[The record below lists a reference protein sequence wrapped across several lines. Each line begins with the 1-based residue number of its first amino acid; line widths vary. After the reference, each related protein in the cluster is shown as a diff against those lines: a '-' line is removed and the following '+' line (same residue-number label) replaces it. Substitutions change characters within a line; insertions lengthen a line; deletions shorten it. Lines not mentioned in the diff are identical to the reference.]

1 MSKVID
7 PKPTITPKVIEPNP
21 TITATAPK
29 PTIQQVIN
37 DPRELAEESP
47 KPIVYNISLQLGDII
62 QLDAPSNSALH
73 DKIYFIKFINKEKI
87 VLIDAVKT
95 ITLTIGLNGKLEEES
110 ISNILL
116 LSRHKSPS
124 FVVQNNLEIKKY
136 ISIYF
141 GEPLPKVLNG
151 LITNIENDMIEVTTL
166 PENEVL
172 YIDFAYSGIPEH
184 LNIEK
189 IIIRE
194 KVDETKLVVSQSR
207 DDGLSSTDA
216 LNKTLLDNDDQELNY
231 DLKVYDSVKEYED
244 IIIDV
249 IDLGVELGPIEHEVN
264 VAEDEQRYSLDK
276 QVNDYLDKLIN
287 AYLPEQRS
295 PEVINKIH
303 SEINYY
309 LQLRTIYSN
318 FDDNNNPSIIDERG
332 EHYKYLKEQLFNLNR
347 KLYYILPVVSNVR
360 NLLINDVSEID
371 EMEDKNSYNYQHIG
385 EFIETLND
393 VAMKWSNNSSKE
405 KINNYKE
412 HIKSLLEL
420 LDNNINYNEENIN
433 VNGQIEMVNSIVDDF
448 YNYSVKKGEL
458 TKSRFLTDVYND
470 GYNMLETY
478 YANNKKFTKHI
489 KIVPNDFVKIIG
501 FITLPLPFFNLSK
514 LHSPYTNICDR
525 ANLDHHFIAIQS
537 LLNKQTLY
545 NKYVLENETKDD
557 YINNHTNI
565 HNNTLLSTINNF
577 SSEESDLPYLESMN
591 YLMESFVPTA
601 SAFIDEYVKLYN
613 IQSLD
618 HRRYN
623 LQNFVYDLQPLN
635 IDIYNLHVNDYKKI
649 GKLVDANI
657 DYYKKN
663 YKANET
669 RFVELL
675 KTIADLNSNIY
686 NNPLNNSKYNNLQF
700 SFNILTK
707 DLKAEL
713 FNFYKISEDLFN
725 SNEELYSAIV
735 KIDNAEFFMQCIN
748 KNIMDLVVG
757 NLLENFIKAHSREK
771 EEQEERKN
779 QKQNQNQNL
788 GQDDPR
794 NLSSVDNLSSL
805 DNLSSKDILK
815 KDLDELQSTCESY
828 ILSKKY
834 NSLQSLENDNNKLTY
849 FDAIY
854 DNTFYSIINDY
865 KTERAN
871 MDRKQFVDFIANKLM
886 GQLSLTKQKA
896 YREAAAIVD
905 EKREIIDGDYALLTD
920 KTSNKNYIYI
930 RVNNTWTLEPK
941 FENNFVIETN
951 QIFCNSNK
959 DCISVNEKCMTNE
972 EAKKANINKDV
983 DEILKSFENKYDLSI
998 EDIKG
1003 KINSNYE
1010 NSKKRI
1016 AKIELL
1022 NRSSREKISTYL
1034 LSLSDVQESK
1044 ASMSPYEKLRDH
1056 ILKMKD
1062 LAYKY
1067 SCINKFCLNF
1077 TRNAIKDE
1085 PPQWLYCN
1093 QSGVRLIPSF
1103 FLKLAN
1109 VFINKMDYAREL
1121 DAICAERGTISD
1133 DNNFWV
1139 DKYSGYIIKTIAF
1152 DTEEGYDEK
1161 GFKLYTRANVE
1172 EDYNISVNVNAAL
1185 KDQEIMQ
1192 LKEKANPKSLN
1203 PNIGV
1208 ITNIVNAMS
1217 TNMGI
1222 NISHNHELLINNV
1235 LTIQNSNIPSQQQ
1248 YEQFILKATQKE
1260 GKVKAMPTYKEAYN
1274 SSLLLLTLAFL
1285 VYCIQINIPSLQS
1298 KKTFPG
1304 CIKSFKGYPL
1314 DGEEDKTSIAYIAC
1328 IASKLKSSIDP
1339 WSSLLKM
1346 SESTIMK
1353 KMEALIEKYILPNK
1367 ELVSHLNKKRAYL
1380 LSEDAQKDAIPEY
1393 LSINNW
1399 HTFNPPLNDVIIM
1412 SENVEPL
1419 DETFKTILY
1428 DTFSRGS
1435 PNNIKETL
1443 EAKAIYSS
1451 YYIIEK
1457 IQNIVKKNSPLLKNS
1472 NDNPFLENAC
1482 CNSSKNTIDY
1492 FISEDKSIATYN
1504 NYVAFYNNIL
1514 ASIDLLT
1521 YAPQLYDPRNTK
1533 QKRGSTETSF
1543 SEELVYKAF
1552 IHFCNF
1558 NNQIPLDDELRGL
1571 CLDKPAK
1578 YDNSKPMK
1586 DIISSLKDEG
1596 KVYNFSAFVEL
1607 IHIISK
1613 RNIIHV
1619 AAHFPILNNIEAMR
1633 ILIEA
1638 YRQNSYYNLDDDLI
1652 TNLEVLLDNFSITAD
1667 ENSELRNFKNFIGKS
1682 NVLLKQNIL
1691 QIISKQSSISKSD
1704 VAKFSQNL
1712 AIQIDV
1718 ENIKFHQNY
1727 IINFLYIF
1735 PSIISNKNIN
1745 YGAIPKHWKLS
1756 EIHVKDLANIIQ
1768 KYYNNLNNFNV
1779 RPELL
1784 IAFKIIAKRCKI
1796 LVELMRLFLYD
1807 KNLMSSAKSTVKI
1820 NSIFDEQVVTMFY
1833 NFIFYKLIN
1842 ELVNISEDEEFL
1854 LEIQA
1859 LEINDYAKDLFL
1871 KNSVAYVLEYINIMS
1886 NHYNLV
1892 NNGYKKVKEKI
1903 NMAKE
1908 KEKTIITD
1916 FLKNLSDEEREIEN
1930 ILKNNKLEKWNKGM
1944 QKGLTQYVKENYDE
1958 EREALEKQAL
1968 KERKLQQNN
1977 NVTAMN
1983 RELYNLDNDEDEA
1996 RGQAI
2001 DEEEYSLSN
2010 VPDDDDF
2017 NYDND
2022 QDGDY
2027 SNGPDDRDYD

>member
-1 MSKVID
+1 MSKIGITIEED
-7 PKPTITPKVIEPNP
+7 PV
-21 TITATAPK
+21 
-29 PTIQQVIN
+29 
-37 DPRELAEESP
+37 REQPST
-47 KPIVYNISLQLGDII
+47 YNISLQLGDII
-62 QLDAPSNSALH
+62 QLDAPTNSSLH

-87 VLIDAVKT
+87 VLIDAAKI
-95 ITLTIGLNGKLEEES
+95 ITLTLAQNGKLEEES
-110 ISNILL
+110 ISNIIL

-141 GEPLPKVLNG
+141 GEPVPKVLNG

-166 PENEVL
+166 PEKDVL
-172 YIDFAYSGIPEH
+172 YIDFAYSGIPEY

-189 IIIRE
+189 IVIRE
-194 KVDETKLVVSQSR
+194 KVDETKLAASQTNSPEKDSDTVSVLYQ
-207 DDGLSSTDA
+207 DNTGE
-216 LNKTLLDNDDQELNY
+216 LDY
-231 DLKVYDSVKEYED
+231 DLKVYETAQDYEA
-244 IIIDV
+244 IIIDT
-249 IDLGVELGPIEHEVN
+249 IELGVELESIEHEVN
-264 VAEDEQRYSLDK
+264 VSDQEQRYSIDK
-276 QVNDYLDKLIN
+276 QTNDYLDKLIN
-287 AYLPEQRS
+287 AYLPEQRT
-295 PEVINKIH
+295 PEVINRIH
-303 SEINYY
+303 NEINYY
-309 LQLRTIYSN
+309 LQLRTLYSN
-318 FDDNNNPSIIDERG
+318 FDINNNPSIIEERG
-332 EHYKYLKEQLFNLNR
+332 VHYKYLKEQLFNLNK
-347 KLYYILPVVSNVR
+347 KLYYILPIVSNVR
-360 NLLINDVSEID
+360 NLLINDDGEID
-371 EMEDKNSYNYQHIG
+371 DMEDKNSYNYQHIG
-385 EFIETLND
+385 EFIEALND
-393 VAMKWSNNSSKE
+393 VSLKWINNSSKE

-412 HIKSLLEL
+412 HIKSLLAL
-420 LDNNINYNEENIN
+420 LDNAINYSEENIN
-433 VNGQIEMVNSIVDDF
+433 VNGQITMINTIVDDF
-448 YNYSVKKGEL
+448 YNYSVNKGSL
-458 TKSRFLTDVYND
+458 SKDRFIMDVYND
-470 GYNMLETY
+470 GYSMLETY
-478 YANNKKFTKHI
+478 YANNKKYTKPI
-489 KIVPNDFVKIIG
+489 KIVPNDFVNIIG
-501 FITLPLPFFNLSK
+501 FMTLPLPFFNLSK
-514 LHSPYTNICDR
+514 LHTPYTNICDK
-525 ANLDHHFIAIQS
+525 ANLNYNFIPYQL
-537 LLNKQTLY
+537 LLNKATLY
-545 NKYVLENETKDD
+545 NSYILENGSKDD
-557 YINNHTNI
+557 FINTNANI
-565 HNNTLLSTINNF
+565 HNNSLLSFINNF
-577 SSEESDLPYLESMN
+577 STEPSDLPYLESLN
-591 YLMESFVPTA
+591 YLMESFVPTNE
-601 SAFIDEYVKLYN
+601 AFIDEYVKLYN
-613 IQSLD
+613 EQSFD
-618 HRRYN
+618 HRTYS
-623 LQNFVYDLQPLN
+623 LINFVYDLQPLN
-635 IDIYNLHVNDYKKI
+635 IDIYNLHANDYKKI
-649 GKLVDANI
+649 GKLVSSNI
-657 DYYKKN
+657 DFYKKN
-663 YKANET
+663 YKSKEAN
-669 RFVELL
+669 FAQFL
-675 KTIADLNSNIY
+675 KTIADFNTRSTNDPY
-686 NNPLNNSKYNNLQF
+686 NSKYNNLTY

-713 FNFYKISEDLFN
+713 FNFYKISDELFN
-725 SNEELYSAIV
+725 NNEELYSAIV

-757 NLLENFIKAHSREK
+757 NLLENFIKAHSRE
-771 EEQEERKN
+771 QEERDKSNSKN
-779 QKQNQNQNL
+779 PL
-788 GQDDPR
+788 EDDQ
-794 NLSSVDNLSSL
+794 L
-805 DNLSSKDILK
+805 NLSSKDILK
-815 KDLDELQSTCESY
+815 GDLDKLQSTCETY
-828 ILSKKY
+828 VLSKKY
-834 NSLQSLENDNNKLTY
+834 NSLQSLENDNNKLIY
-849 FDAIY
+849 FDAVY
-854 DNTFYSIINDY
+854 DNTFYSIINEY
-865 KTERAN
+865 KGERET
-871 MDRKQFVDFIANKLM
+871 MDRKQFIDFITNKLM
-886 GQLSLTKQKA
+886 AQLSLTKEKA
-896 YREAAAIVD
+896 YREAVAIVD
-905 EKREIIDGDYALLTD
+905 EKREVNDGDYALLND
-920 KTSNKNYIYI
+920 KNSKKNYIYI
-930 RVNNTWTLEPK
+930 RNANIWTLEPK
-941 FENNFVIETN
+941 FENNFIIESN

-959 DCISVNEKCMTNE
+959 DCVSIDDKCMSNE
-972 EAKKANINKDV
+972 EAKKASINKDV
-983 DEILKSFENKYDLSI
+983 DAILKNFESKYDLSI

-1003 KINSNYE
+1003 KINTNYE

-1022 NRSSREKISTYL
+1022 NRTIREKTSAYLISL
-1034 LSLSDVQESK
+1034 QEVQENK
-1044 ASMSPYEKLRDH
+1044 VLTSPYEKLRDH

-1062 LAYKY
+1062 LTYKY
-1067 SCINKFCLNF
+1067 SCINKFCINF

-1103 FLKLAN
+1103 FLRLAN

-1121 DAICAERGTISD
+1121 DTICAERGTISD

-1161 GFKLYTRANVE
+1161 GFKLYTRATLE
-1172 EDYNISVNVNAAL
+1172 EDYNIDVNAAL
-1185 KDQEIMQ
+1185 ESQNLDQEQMQ
-1192 LKEKANPKSLN
+1192 VKEKANLKSLN
-1203 PNIGV
+1203 PNIGI
-1208 ITNIVNAMS
+1208 ITNIVKAMS

-1235 LTIQNSNIPSQQQ
+1235 LTIQNANIPSQQQ
-1248 YEQFILKATQKE
+1248 YEQFILKATKKE
-1260 GKVKAMPTYKEAYN
+1260 GKVKEMPTYKEAYN
-1274 SSLLLLTLAFL
+1274 SSLLLLTLTFL
-1285 VYCIQINIPSLQS
+1285 VYCVQINIPSLQT

-1314 DGEEDKTSIAYIAC
+1314 DGEQDKTTIAYIAC
-1328 IASKLKSSIDP
+1328 VANKLKSSIDP

-1380 LSEDAQKDAIPEY
+1380 LSEDAVKDEIPEY

-1399 HTFNPPLNDVIIM
+1399 HTFNPPLNDINIM

-1419 DETFKTILY
+1419 DDTFKTILY

-1435 PNNIKETL
+1435 PNNIRETL
-1443 EAKAIYSS
+1443 ESKAIYSS

-1457 IQNIVKKNSPLLKNS
+1457 IQNVVKKNSPLLKNS

-1514 ASIDLLT
+1514 NGIDLLT

-1533 QKRGSTETSF
+1533 QKRESNEVAF

-1558 NNQIPLDDELRGL
+1558 NNQVPLDDELLGL
-1571 CLDKPAK
+1571 CLDKPAQF
-1578 YDNSKPMK
+1578 DNSKSINE
-1586 DIISSLKDEG
+1586 IIAALKEEG
-1596 KVYNFSAFVEL
+1596 KVYNFASFVEL

-1613 RNIIHV
+1613 RNIVNIP
-1619 AAHFPILNNIEAMR
+1619 ANFPILNNIEAMR

-1652 TNLEVLLDNFSITAD
+1652 THLEVLLDNFSISAA

-1712 AIQIDV
+1712 TIQIDV

-1727 IINFLYIF
+1727 IINFLYVF

-1756 EIHVKDLANIIQ
+1756 EIHVKDLFNIIQ
-1768 KYYNNLNNFNV
+1768 KYYNNLNNFDA

-1784 IAFKIIAKRCKI
+1784 LAFKIIAKRCKI
-1796 LVELMRLFLYD
+1796 LIELMRLFLYD
-1807 KNLMSSAKSTVKI
+1807 KNLMKSAKSTIKI
-1820 NSIFDEQVVTMFY
+1820 NSIFDEQLVTMFY

-1842 ELVNISEDEEFL
+1842 ELVNISEDKEFL
-1854 LEIQA
+1854 LEIQGS
-1859 LEINDYAKDLFL
+1859 EINDYAKDQFL

-1886 NHYNLV
+1886 NHYNLI
-1892 NNGYKKVKEKI
+1892 NNGYKKVREKI

-1908 KEKTIITD
+1908 KEKDLITD

-1930 ILKNNKLEKWNKGM
+1930 ILKNNRLEKWNKGM

-1958 EREALEKQAL
+1958 EREALDKQAL

-1983 RELYNLDNDEDEA
+1983 RELYNLDNDETETRD
-1996 RGQAI
+1996 QAI
-2001 DEEEYSLSN
+2001 DEEEYSLQD

-2027 SNGPDDRDYD
+2027 GNGPDDRDYD

>member
-1 MSKVID
+1 MSKIGITIEED
-7 PKPTITPKVIEPNP
+7 PVKEQPST
-21 TITATAPK
+21 
-29 PTIQQVIN
+29 
-37 DPRELAEESP
+37 
-47 KPIVYNISLQLGDII
+47 YNISLQLGDII
-62 QLDAPSNSALH
+62 QLDAPTNSSLH

-87 VLIDAVKT
+87 VLIDAAKI
-95 ITLTIGLNGKLEEES
+95 ITLTLAQNGKLEEES
-110 ISNILL
+110 ISNIIL

-141 GEPLPKVLNG
+141 GEPVPKVLNG

-166 PENEVL
+166 PEKDVL
-172 YIDFAYSGIPEH
+172 YIDFAYSGIPEY

-189 IIIRE
+189 IVIRE
-194 KVDETKLVVSQSR
+194 KVDETKLAASQTSSPEKDSDTVSVLYQ
-207 DDGLSSTDA
+207 DNTGE
-216 LNKTLLDNDDQELNY
+216 LDY
-231 DLKVYDSVKEYED
+231 DLKVYETAQDYEA
-244 IIIDV
+244 IIIDT
-249 IDLGVELGPIEHEVN
+249 IELGVELESIEHEVN
-264 VAEDEQRYSLDK
+264 VSDQEQRYSIDK
-276 QVNDYLDKLIN
+276 QTNDYLDKLIN
-287 AYLPEQRS
+287 AYLPEQRT
-295 PEVINKIH
+295 PEVINRIH
-303 SEINYY
+303 NEINYY
-309 LQLRTIYSN
+309 LQLRTLYSN
-318 FDDNNNPSIIDERG
+318 FDINNNPSIIEERG
-332 EHYKYLKEQLFNLNR
+332 VHYKYLKEQLFNLNK
-347 KLYYILPVVSNVR
+347 KLYYILPIVSNVR
-360 NLLINDVSEID
+360 NLLINDDGEID
-371 EMEDKNSYNYQHIG
+371 DMEDKNSYNYQHIG
-385 EFIETLND
+385 EFIEALND
-393 VAMKWSNNSSKE
+393 VSLKWINNSSKE

-412 HIKSLLEL
+412 HIKSLMAL
-420 LDNNINYNEENIN
+420 LDNAINYSEENIN
-433 VNGQIEMVNSIVDDF
+433 VNGQITMINTIVDDF
-448 YNYSVKKGEL
+448 YNYSVNKGSL
-458 TKSRFLTDVYND
+458 SKDRFIMDVYND
-470 GYNMLETY
+470 GYSMLETY
-478 YANNKKFTKHI
+478 YANNKKYTKPI
-489 KIVPNDFVKIIG
+489 KIVPNDFVNIIG
-501 FITLPLPFFNLSK
+501 FMTLPLPFFNLSK
-514 LHSPYTNICDR
+514 LHTPYTNICDR
-525 ANLDHHFIAIQS
+525 ANLNYNFIPYQLA
-537 LLNKQTLY
+537 LNKATLY
-545 NKYVLENETKDD
+545 NSYILENGSKDD
-557 YINNHTNI
+557 FINTNANI
-565 HNNTLLSTINNF
+565 HNNSLLSFINNF
-577 SSEESDLPYLESMN
+577 SSEPSDLPYLESLN
-591 YLMESFVPTA
+591 YLMESFVPTNE
-601 SAFIDEYVKLYN
+601 AFIDEYVKLYN
-613 IQSLD
+613 DQSLD
-618 HRRYN
+618 HRTYS
-623 LQNFVYDLQPLN
+623 LINFVYDLQPLN
-635 IDIYNLHVNDYKKI
+635 IDIYNLHANDYKKI
-649 GKLVDANI
+649 GKLVSSNI
-657 DYYKKN
+657 DFYKKN
-663 YKANET
+663 YKSKEAN
-669 RFVELL
+669 FAQFL
-675 KTIADLNSNIY
+675 KTIADFNTRSTNDPY
-686 NNPLNNSKYNNLQF
+686 NSKYNNLTY

-713 FNFYKISEDLFN
+713 FNFYKISDELFN
-725 SNEELYSAIV
+725 NNEELYSAIV

-757 NLLENFIKAHSREK
+757 NLLENFIKAHSREQ
-771 EEQEERKN
+771 EQRDKSNSKN
-779 QKQNQNQNL
+779 PL
-788 GQDDPR
+788 EDDQP
-794 NLSSVDNLSSL
+794 
-805 DNLSSKDILK
+805 NLSSKDILK
-815 KDLDELQSTCESY
+815 GDLDKLQSTCETY
-828 ILSKKY
+828 VLSKKY
-834 NSLQSLENDNNKLTY
+834 NSLQSLENDNNKLIY
-849 FDAIY
+849 FDAVY
-854 DNTFYSIINDY
+854 DNTFYSIINEY
-865 KTERAN
+865 KGERET
-871 MDRKQFVDFIANKLM
+871 MDRKQFIDFIANKLM
-886 GQLSLTKQKA
+886 AQLSLTKEKA
-896 YREAAAIVD
+896 YREAVAIVD
-905 EKREIIDGDYALLTD
+905 EKREVNDGDYALLND
-920 KTSNKNYIYI
+920 KNSKKNYIYI
-930 RVNNTWTLEPK
+930 RNANIWTLEPK
-941 FENNFVIETN
+941 FENNFIIESN

-959 DCISVNEKCMTNE
+959 DCVSIDDKCMSNE
-972 EAKKANINKDV
+972 EAKKASINKDV
-983 DEILKSFENKYDLSI
+983 DEILKNFESKYDLSI

-1003 KINSNYE
+1003 KINTNYE

-1022 NRSSREKISTYL
+1022 NRIIREKTSAYLISL
-1034 LSLSDVQESK
+1034 QEVQENK
-1044 ASMSPYEKLRDH
+1044 VLTSPYEKLRDH

-1062 LAYKY
+1062 LTYKY
-1067 SCINKFCLNF
+1067 SCINKFCINF

-1103 FLKLAN
+1103 FLRLAN

-1121 DAICAERGTISD
+1121 DTICAERGTISD

-1161 GFKLYTRANVE
+1161 GFKLYTRATLE
-1172 EDYNISVNVNAAL
+1172 EDYNIDVNAAL
-1185 KDQEIMQ
+1185 EGQNLDQEQMQ
-1192 LKEKANPKSLN
+1192 VKEKANLKSLN
-1203 PNIGV
+1203 PNIGI
-1208 ITNIVNAMS
+1208 ITNIVKAMS

-1235 LTIQNSNIPSQQQ
+1235 LTIQNANIPSQQQ
-1248 YEQFILKATQKE
+1248 YEQFILKATKKE
-1260 GKVKAMPTYKEAYN
+1260 GKVKEMPTYKEAYN
-1274 SSLLLLTLAFL
+1274 SSLLLLTLSFI
-1285 VYCIQINIPSLQS
+1285 VYCVQINIPSLQT

-1314 DGEEDKTSIAYIAC
+1314 DGEQDKTSIAYIAC
-1328 IASKLKSSIDP
+1328 VANKLKSSIEP

-1380 LSEDAQKDAIPEY
+1380 LSEDAVKDEIPEY

-1399 HTFNPPLNDVIIM
+1399 HTFNPPLNDINIM

-1419 DETFKTILY
+1419 DDTFKTILY

-1443 EAKAIYSS
+1443 ESKAIYTS

-1457 IQNIVKKNSPLLKNS
+1457 IQNVVKKNSPLLKNS

-1492 FISEDKSIATYN
+1492 FINEDKSIATYN

-1514 ASIDLLT
+1514 NGIDLLT

-1533 QKRGSTETSF
+1533 QARGSNEVAF

-1552 IHFCNF
+1552 IYFCNF
-1558 NNQIPLDDELRGL
+1558 NNQIPLDDELLGL

-1578 YDNSKPMK
+1578 FDNSKPINE
-1586 DIISSLKDEG
+1586 IIAALKEEG
-1596 KVYNFSAFVEL
+1596 KVYNFSSFVEL
-1607 IHIISK
+1607 LHIISK
-1613 RNIIHV
+1613 RNIVNIP
-1619 AAHFPILNNIEAMR
+1619 ANFPILNNIEAMR

-1652 TNLEVLLDNFSITAD
+1652 THLEVLLDNFSISAA

-1712 AIQIDV
+1712 TIQIDV

-1727 IINFLYIF
+1727 IINFLYVF

-1756 EIHVKDLANIIQ
+1756 DIHVKDIFNIIQ

-1784 IAFKIIAKRCKI
+1784 LAFKIIAKRCKI
-1796 LVELMRLFLYD
+1796 LIELMRLFLYD
-1807 KNLMSSAKSTVKI
+1807 KNLMKSSKSTIKI
-1820 NSIFDEQVVTMFY
+1820 NSIFDEQLVTMFY

-1842 ELVNISEDEEFL
+1842 ELVNISDDEEFL
-1854 LEIQA
+1854 LEIQGS
-1859 LEINDYAKDLFL
+1859 EINDYAKDQFL

-1886 NHYNLV
+1886 NHHNLI
-1892 NNGYKKVKEKI
+1892 NNGYKKVREKI

-1908 KEKTIITD
+1908 KEKDLITD

-1958 EREALEKQAL
+1958 EREALDKQAL

-1983 RELYNLDNDEDEA
+1983 RELYNLDNDENEA
-1996 RGQAI
+1996 RYNAI
-2001 DEEEYSLSN
+2001 DEEEYSLQD

-2027 SNGPDDRDYD
+2027 GNGPDDRDYE